1 MVEIYFNAQS
11 DNGTLTR
18 GKSSNLQ
25 TRGCRPVITIA
36 SRPCSI
42 TVVEA
47 VSAEPTAV
55 QRPSG
60 TIADGNL
67 DEECGVYRSR
77 IEVVDLADVC
87 LVKW

>member
-11 DNGTLTR
+11 DNGT
-18 GKSSNLQ
+18 
-25 TRGCRPVITIA
+25 ITIA
-36 SRPCSI
+36 SRSRSI
-42 TVVEA
+42 AVVEA

-67 DEECGVYRSR
+67 DEKCGVYRSR

-87 LVKW
+87 LVKR